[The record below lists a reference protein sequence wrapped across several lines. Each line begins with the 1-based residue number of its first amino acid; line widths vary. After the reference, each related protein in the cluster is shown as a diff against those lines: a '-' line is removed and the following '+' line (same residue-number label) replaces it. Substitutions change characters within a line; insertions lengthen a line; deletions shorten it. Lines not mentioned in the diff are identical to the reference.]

1 DATPADKIP
10 ILTSILNEPKNR
22 YGSTAAALKER
33 AVYALARAYCEDN
46 RHDAVVTLLTGE
58 TCAPFFANIT
68 KAKTAKVVRAVLDS
82 VCALAPEELD
92 MQAQIC
98 QNIIAWC
105 RAEKR
110 SFLRQRVEA
119 KMASVL
125 FQQDKYGE
133 ALTLVDRLL
142 VELKKLDDKQL
153 LVEVHLVESKIH
165 HGLRG
170 MAKSK
175 AALTASRTSA
185 NAIYV
190 APSLQSQIDMMSGV
204 LHCEEG
210 DYDTAHSYFLEAFEQ
225 LDQLDDREKAVPCL
239 KYMMLCKILDGLNKA
254 LGLSAATGVA
264 GIRSDHKNEA
274 DISGMITGKRGVKY
288 AGRNVDA
295 MSSIAAAASKRS
307 LKEYEAV
314 LTEYSHELQD
324 DLLIKHHLNM
334 PLPVVEKKLSQ
345 MILDGKFHGILD
357 QGKGQLIVYE
367 EADQDQAMEK
377 GLKVIE
383 NMDKVVTSLF
393 GPLHAVDLTKVHSH
407 TTMSAANNSNESYCT
422 FTLASDVTAGGLP
435 SEEEIAKQ
443 LESNDPKIKRHALK
457 AAIMAMLGG
466 EALPRILMQVIRFC
480 INSDDKPLKKL
491 CMLYWE
497 VVPKYQEPTSD
508 EVLRAAS
515 GGQSVQ
521 RKLLPEMILVCNALM
536 NDLNHPN
543 EYVRGSMLR
552 FLCKVKDE
560 EILGPLIP
568 SIKAC
573 LQHRHQYVRKNAAMA
588 VFHAH
593 RLHGETLIPD
603 GPELMDAFISA
614 ETDIG
619 ARRNAFLML
628 YNESEE
634 LAIQF
639 LAKNLDDV
647 VKFGDGFALLVLDL
661 TRKACRR
668 DPNQKSR
675 FVRVLFQ
682 MLSAESPAVEVS
694 KTTQESSDSSEE
706 KGKVY
711 RNMLIQ
717 AIHGCAVR
725 FPDVAESVVH
735 TLMDFLSSDGG
746 MQVIIFVRAIVEK
759 YPDLRPAILT
769 KLINT
774 VDEVTNTNVMCICLW
789 ILGEYCET
797 SETVKDAYDT
807 ITEQLGEAPFIVQ
820 AKDKKA
826 REEAAAAAAKGPELV
841 TKNVVLADGTYATQ
855 TVYSEPKVN
864 TALDNT
870 PNLRKMIVGG
880 DIFLGSVVSS
890 CLTKMCLRGADVGLD
905 ALTVKSMTV
914 NSLLTMCGIVKMAE
928 VTSVQGK
935 EGKTKEESK
944 DDVMSTQADDLIHF
958 RQLKSLTAQAGDL
971 DLDDGS
977 DLARATG
984 YADGNS
990 LLTNELSHVY
1000 QLSGFADPVYAEAFV
1015 TVHDYDILLDILV
1028 INRTPNTLA
1037 NLTVELSTMG
1047 DMKIVERPQSHT
1059 IGPLDQ
1065 INIRA
1070 SIKVSSTET
1079 GHIFGTI
1086 VYEDASTQEKGYINM
1101 NDIHMDIMDYI
1112 RPATCTDEVFRSMW
1126 AEFEWE
1132 NKVAITTSITDLIEF
1147 LDHIVSSTNMKSL
1160 TPFDRD
1166 ENGSFL
1172 AANLYAKSV
1181 FGEDALV
1188 NVSVEKKDGNDGK
1201 LAGYIRIRSKTQ
1213 GIALSLG
1220 DRITSV
1226 QRGLPPKSNVRCV
1239 AFARMT
1245 A

>member
-1 DATPADKIP
+1 
-10 ILTSILNEPKNR
+10 
-22 YGSTAAALKER
+22 
-33 AVYALARAYCEDN
+33 
-46 RHDAVVTLLTGE
+46 
-58 TCAPFFANIT
+58 
-68 KAKTAKVVRAVLDS
+68 
-82 VCALAPEELD
+82 
-92 MQAQIC
+92 M
-98 QNIIAWC
+98 
-105 RAEKR
+105 
-110 SFLRQRVEA
+110 
-119 KMASVL
+119 
-125 FQQDKYGE
+125 
-133 ALTLVDRLL
+133 
-142 VELKKLDDKQL
+142 
-153 LVEVHLVESKIH
+153 
-165 HGLRG
+165 
-170 MAKSK
+170 
-175 AALTASRTSA
+175 
-185 NAIYV
+185 
-190 APSLQSQIDMMSGV
+190 
-204 LHCEEG
+204 
-210 DYDTAHSYFLEAFEQ
+210 
-225 LDQLDDREKAVPCL
+225 
-239 KYMMLCKILDGLNKA
+239 
-254 LGLSAATGVA
+254 SAAT
-264 GIRSDHKNEA
+264 
-274 DISGMITGKRGVKY
+274 
-288 AGRNVDA
+288 
-295 MSSIAAAASKRS
+295 
-307 LKEYEAV
+307 
-314 LTEYSHELQD
+314 
-324 DLLIKHHLNM
+324 
-334 PLPVVEKKLSQ
+334 
-345 MILDGKFHGILD
+345 
-357 QGKGQLIVYE
+357 
-367 EADQDQAMEK
+367 
-377 GLKVIE
+377 
-383 NMDKVVTSLF
+383 
-393 GPLHAVDLTKVHSH
+393 
-407 TTMSAANNSNESYCT
+407 NSNESYCT

-466 EALPRILMQVIRFC
+466 EAMPRILMQVIRFC

-515 GGQSVQ
+515 GGTAVP

-536 NDLNHPN
+536 NDLIHPN
-543 EYVRGSMLR
+543 EYVRGGMLR

-573 LQHRHQYVRKNAAMA
+573 LQHRHQYVRKNAVLA

-593 RLHGETLIPD
+593 RTHGEALIPD
-603 GPELMDAFISA
+603 GPELVEAFISA
-614 ETDIG
+614 ETDVG

-647 VKFGDGFALLVLDL
+647 SKFGDGFALLVLDL

-682 MLSAESPAVEVS
+682 MLGSDSAAVSYEAAWTLISLSNSPTAVRAAAVTYTNLLNSQNDNNVMMIVLERLGELQKKHSKILQELLQDILRALSSPNPDICKKVLDVAMTLVTSKNVSEVVTTLKREVS
-694 KTTQESSDSSEE
+694 KTTQESSDSSED

-711 RNMLIQ
+711 RNMLIS

-746 MQVIIFVRAIVEK
+746 MQVVIFVRAIVEQ

-769 KLINT
+769 KLIAT
-774 VDEVTNTNVMCICLW
+774 ADEVNNNHVMCICLW

-797 SETVKDAYDT
+797 SETVVHAFDVIST
-807 ITEQLGEAPFIVQ
+807 QLGEAPYIVQ
-820 AKDKKA
+820 A
-826 REEAAAAAAKGPELV
+826 EEKQAAEQAAADAAKGPKLV

-855 TVYSEPKVN
+855 TIYSEPKV
-864 TALDNT
+864 APADLDKS

-880 DIFLGSVVSS
+880 DIFMGTIVAS
-890 CLTKMCLRGADVGLD
+890 CMTKMCLRAPDLGVGAVDVKKM
-905 ALTVKSMTV
+905 TVKA
-914 NSLLTMCGIVKMAE
+914 LLAMCGIVKMAE
-928 VTSVQGK
+928 ATVSAQKSSLADCSERVSLCCRALLDPKARALLKQTMLSEGKVSFASFLKHIQGK
-935 EGKTKEESK
+935 EGDGEEKKEEE
-944 DDVMSTQADDLIHF
+944 VVTAQADDLIHF
-958 RQLKSLTAQAGDL
+958 RQLRSLTAQGGDL

-984 YADGNS
+984 YADGSS
-990 LLTNELSHVY
+990 LLSNELSHVY

-1015 TVHDYDILLDILV
+1015 TVHDYDILLEILV

-1047 DMKIVERPQSHT
+1047 DMKIVERPQSQT

-1065 INIRA
+1065 VTIRA

-1086 VYEDASTQEKGYINM
+1086 VYEDASTQEKGYVNL

-1132 NKVAITTSITDLIEF
+1132 NKVAVSTSIKDLVEF
-1147 LDHIVSSTNMKSL
+1147 LDHVVSSTNMSCL
-1160 TPFDRD
+1160 TPHDRN
-1166 ENGSFL
+1166 EKGSFL

-1188 NVSVEKKDGNDGK
+1188 NVSVEKKDDNDGK

-1226 QRGLPPKSNVRCV
+1226 QRGLQPNKKQ
-1239 AFARMT
+1239 
-1245 A
+1245 

>member
-1 DATPADKIP
+1 
-10 ILTSILNEPKNR
+10 
-22 YGSTAAALKER
+22 
-33 AVYALARAYCEDN
+33 
-46 RHDAVVTLLTGE
+46 
-58 TCAPFFANIT
+58 
-68 KAKTAKVVRAVLDS
+68 
-82 VCALAPEELD
+82 
-92 MQAQIC
+92 
-98 QNIIAWC
+98 
-105 RAEKR
+105 
-110 SFLRQRVEA
+110 
-119 KMASVL
+119 
-125 FQQDKYGE
+125 
-133 ALTLVDRLL
+133 
-142 VELKKLDDKQL
+142 
-153 LVEVHLVESKIH
+153 
-165 HGLRG
+165 
-170 MAKSK
+170 
-175 AALTASRTSA
+175 
-185 NAIYV
+185 
-190 APSLQSQIDMMSGV
+190 
-204 LHCEEG
+204 
-210 DYDTAHSYFLEAFEQ
+210 
-225 LDQLDDREKAVPCL
+225 
-239 KYMMLCKILDGLNKA
+239 
-254 LGLSAATGVA
+254 
-264 GIRSDHKNEA
+264 
-274 DISGMITGKRGVKY
+274 
-288 AGRNVDA
+288 
-295 MSSIAAAASKRS
+295 
-307 LKEYEAV
+307 
-314 LTEYSHELQD
+314 
-324 DLLIKHHLNM
+324 
-334 PLPVVEKKLSQ
+334 
-345 MILDGKFHGILD
+345 
-357 QGKGQLIVYE
+357 
-367 EADQDQAMEK
+367 
-377 GLKVIE
+377 
-383 NMDKVVTSLF
+383 
-393 GPLHAVDLTKVHSH
+393 
-407 TTMSAANNSNESYCT
+407 
-422 FTLASDVTAGGLP
+422 
-435 SEEEIAKQ
+435 
-443 LESNDPKIKRHALK
+443 
-457 AAIMAMLGG
+457 MLGG
-466 EALPRILMQVIRFC
+466 EAMPRILMQVIRFC

-515 GGQSVQ
+515 GGQPVQ

-603 GPELMDAFISA
+603 GPELVDAFINA

-647 VKFGDGFALLVLDL
+647 GKFGDGFALLVLDL

-682 MLSAESPAVEVS
+682 MLSAESPAVSYEAAWTLISLSSSPTAVRAAAVTYTTLLNSQNDNNVKMIVLERLEKLKGKHSKILQELLPDILRGLSSPNPDVCEKVLDVAMALVTSKNVAEVVTTLKREVG
-694 KTTQESSDSSEE
+694 KTTQENSDSSEE

-769 KLINT
+769 KLVNT
-774 VDEVTNTNVMCICLW
+774 VDEVTNTNVMCVCLW

-797 SETVKDAYDT
+797 SETVKDAYDA

-820 AKDKKA
+820 AKEKKA
-826 REEAAAAAAKGPELV
+826 REEAAAEAAKGPKMV

-864 TALDNT
+864 PALDNT

-890 CLTKMCLRGADVGLD
+890 CLTKMCLRASDVGLD

-928 VTSVQGK
+928 VTVSAQKSSLADCSERVTLCCRALLDPKANAILKQTLLSEGKSSFAIFLKSVQDK

-944 DDVMSTQADDLIHF
+944 DDSVSTQADDLIHF

-1015 TVHDYDILLDILV
+1015 TVHDYDILLEILV

-1086 VYEDASTQEKGYINM
+1086 VYEDASTQEKGYINL

-1132 NKVAITTSITDLIEF
+1132 NKVAITTSIGDLIEF
-1147 LDHIVSSTNMKSL
+1147 LDHIVSSTNMNCL
-1160 TPFDRD
+1160 TPFDRN
-1166 ENGSFL
+1166 EKGSFL
-1172 AANLYAKSV
+1172 AANLYAK
-1181 FGEDALV
+1181 
-1188 NVSVEKKDGNDGK
+1188 
-1201 LAGYIRIRSKTQ
+1201 R
-1213 GIALSLG
+1213 
-1220 DRITSV
+1220 
-1226 QRGLPPKSNVRCV
+1226 
-1239 AFARMT
+1239 
-1245 A
+1245 